1 MIPVLRAERDQL
13 ARLGGIFAD
22 LGRELSELSLTG
34 PRARICGATAL
45 AVVATVVVASAWH
58 MPDLWWAA
66 LSASRAI
73 MATRPASFRR
83 VVLRI
88 AGTAAGAGLA
98 IVLLP
103 FMAYDPL
110 ACGLALSIVGFLAIL
125 GYSVSPFGYAW
136 LFSGI
141 TFALVTLSSLQ
152 DPPSALSFAWLRLL
166 EVALGCAVAAVVAW
180 MLVPDGGKTEQ
191 FPGWS
196 DLLGG
201 GFPAVAHALRGGI
214 AIASVPFL
222 WRWLELPGLAQMPIT
237 VAAVMA
243 VPFAVLADPSG
254 RDREVMS
261 KSLLR
266 IVGCVIG
273 GLAGLLVL
281 ALSLTN
287 FAALL
292 LFLGVGIWV
301 CTHVQASMRGIGYV
315 GTQGSMAFLLT
326 LVQGAGPPESI
337 LPGIDRLA
345 GILCGLAI
353 LIAVT
358 TLLEFLS
365 GPPRAAAKGVA

>member
-1 MIPVLRAERDQL
+1 MIAVLQGARDQL
-13 ARLGGIFAD
+13 ARLGGILAD
-22 LGRELSELSLTG
+22 IGRELSELSLGG
-34 PRARICGATAL
+34 PRARVCAATAL
-45 AVVATVVVASAWH
+45 AVIATVVVASAWH
-58 MPDLWWAA
+58 MPDPWWAA
-66 LSASRAI
+66 LSASRAV
-73 MATRPASFRR
+73 MATRPASFQR

-88 AGTAAGAGLA
+88 AGTAAGAGAA

-110 ACGLALSIVGFLAIL
+110 ACGLALAFFGFFAIL
-125 GYSVSPFGYAW
+125 GYSVSAHGYAW

-141 TFALVTLSSLQ
+141 TFALVSLSSLQ
-152 DPPSALSFAWLRLL
+152 DPPLALSFAWLRLL
-166 EVALGCAVAAVVAW
+166 EVALGCAVAGVVAW
-180 MLVPDGGKTEQ
+180 MLVPGGGKTER

-196 DLLGG
+196 DLLGS
-201 GFPAVAHALRGGI
+201 GFPAVVHALRGGI

-243 VPFAVLADPSG
+243 VPFAVIADPSG

-266 IVGCVIG
+266 VVGCVIG
-273 GLAGLLVL
+273 GLAGLAVL
-281 ALSLTN
+281 AFSPTD
-287 FAALL
+287 FVALL
-292 LFLGVGIWV
+292 LLLGAGVWV
-301 CTHVQASMRGIGYV
+301 ATHVQASTRGVGYV

-326 LVQGAGPPESI
+326 LVQRAGPPQSI
-337 LPGIDRLA
+337 LPGLDRLA

-358 TLLEFLS
+358 TLLEIVS
-365 GPPRAAAKGVA
+365 GPPRVAAKGVA